1 MERKPKIAILRW
13 EEGLVPQGLMQLE
26 ELPGNSTN
34 PKSYPFPVRMIHV
47 PGAWRGDCHH
57 ASESG
62 IA

>member
-13 EEGLVPQGLMQLE
+13 EEGLVPQAGKQYQ
-26 ELPGNSTN
+26 S
-34 PKSYPFPVRMIHV
+34 KIISV
-47 PGAWRGDCHH
+47 PCKNDSCAGSLRGDCHH